1 MPTLKKFVAE
11 SHISEKLVRAVVRQI
26 GGWESFTSHAEDVND
41 YGAAGG
47 FTGFTYYADT
57 VPFAWRYRDVIMN
70 LAKGL
75 SDDIGES
82 VFKMLAGFVAFS
94 WQYTEGEI
102 AEAIYNR
109 KSENRDT
116 ILNALA
122 WFALEEVCRSYA
134 NIFVE

>member
-11 SHISEKLVRAVVRQI
+11 SHIPEKLIRGVVRQI
-26 GGWESFTSHAEDVND
+26 GGWESFTNYARDVYD
-41 YGAAGG
+41 HGAAGG

-57 VPFAWRYRDVIMN
+57 VPFAWRHRDEIMD
-70 LAKGL
+70 LAKEL

-82 VFKMLAGFVAFS
+82 MFKMIAGFVTFS

-122 WFALEEVCRSYA
+122 WFALEEVCRSYVD
-134 NIFVE
+134 IFE